1 MIRRYV
7 WVESGTAEEVAC
19 YFCLVCKMVPQLE
32 READVSGAESTYEVV
47 FESLDGS
54 FRCVDAV
61 IVGLNKLNGAV
72 VGGDN
77 FLMAAA
83 A

>member
-1 MIRRYV
+1 
-7 WVESGTAEEVAC
+7 
-19 YFCLVCKMVPQLE
+19 MVPQLG
-32 READVSGAESTYEVV
+32 RKADVSGAESTDEVV
-47 FESLDGS
+47 FEALDGS

-61 IVGLNKLNGAV
+61 IVGPNKLNGAV
-72 VGGDN
+72 AVGDI